1 VGVFVGVAIAI
12 VALAFL
18 IIWCTCFRRR
28 NKDSITID
36 SNPGDNGVSRRSSRL
51 STLGFAVKRQS
62 GDWTKDLPAL
72 STAGL
77 NNGGGNEKS
86 PMDTTSPVSRRT
98 SGHMRIVDQRL
109 DPDTL
114 WNQEHGNGSHVS
126 IRSFRDDRDYSRR
139 MLRVSTS

>member
-1 VGVFVGVAIAI
+1 M
-12 VALAFL
+12 
-18 IIWCTCFRRR
+18 
-28 NKDSITID
+28 TIG

-51 STLGFAVKRQS
+51 STLGFAVKRRS
-62 GDWTKDLPAL
+62 GDWTKDLPSL

-77 NNGGGNEKS
+77 NNGNGNEKS
-86 PMDTTSPVSRRT
+86 PLDTISPVSRRT

-139 MLRVSTS
+139 MLRVSAL